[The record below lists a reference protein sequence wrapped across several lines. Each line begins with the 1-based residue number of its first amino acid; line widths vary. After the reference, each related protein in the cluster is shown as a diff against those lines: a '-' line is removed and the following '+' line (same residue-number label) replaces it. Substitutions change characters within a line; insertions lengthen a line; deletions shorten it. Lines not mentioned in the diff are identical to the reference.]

1 IRILARPRCRLILC
15 HTLLPSRRTTPY
27 YTRANATHPAFRRTG
42 LMSARPRS
50 RRGGDESLDQGIDVR
65 DRRTDHD
72 RLGSCREGLGSDRGG
87 GYPSLADRETGEPA
101 ECTDEFERRETGA
114 SGLRRVTAQRR
125 RTDRGPGRRR
135 FACVLHLRA
144 VRHRDAPDSLDLRD
158 DRADRRAVGSRP
170 PSGIESDQIGARGDD
185 PLDVGDPRGDVRL
198 EPRDVNL
205 DQADHRDTDG
215 GPHRGDPL
223 LALDTNG
230 DGTVRLGAAREG
242 GDDLGRIE
250 DRSGRRL
257 NRDDQTVAQRFEH
270 RDYRGANAIASRSAP
285 TAGSASGATGSSSA
299 SARSTRS
306 VAARSGP
313 STSAPPHNATRT
325 WEGKSSAWRTQRTS
339 RERAIAP

>member
-87 GYPSLADRETGEPA
+87 GYPSLAD
-101 ECTDEFERRETGA
+101 RETGA